1 MLWVRVPLLTPHLFH
16 YSVEI
21 MLLCLG
27 HNVFLFSFRM
37 LNEWIQI
44 FVQVNCCLFSISL
57 SFFLGSM
64 FIIYSLCICIFLI
77 GVCGVFFSRT
87 NILLVLMSLELM
99 LLSVSIISVFSS
111 LLLDDLIGQFF
122 TLFILTIGASESA
135 IGLALIVCYYN
146 GYKYT

>member
-1 MLWVRVPLLTPHLFH
+1 
-16 YSVEI
+16 

>member
-1 MLWVRVPLLTPHLFH
+1 
-16 YSVEI
+16 
-21 MLLCLG
+21 
-27 HNVFLFSFRM
+27 
-37 LNEWIQI
+37 
-44 FVQVNCCLFSISL
+44 
-57 SFFLGSM
+57 M